1 MGLIHTPEP
10 VLPIT
15 AVFTHYPDAI
25 DWAREKIGTNWGKI
39 VLESEAFPFEQ
50 THYYDASMGPRLKK
64 IFFAMEPLIDPSQL
78 AEMKN
83 QSNLWEEE
91 YAREFPK
98 AEERPLNIDP
108 GFIDLAKLI
117 LASSKDFYHR
127 IYIGRGIF
135 AEITLRFT
143 KGQWTDFPWT
153 FPDYRETTYH
163 PFFMQCREKLRK
175 LREKE

>member
-25 DWAREKIGTNWGKI
+25 DWAREKIRANWGKI

-91 YAREFPK
+91 YEVIL
-98 AEERPLNIDP
+98 PLGRAVGVVVVADV
-108 GFIDLAKLI
+108 IDLN
-117 LASSKDFYHR
+117 LAVRQEDM
-127 IYIGRGIF
+127 
-135 AEITLRFT
+135 TLREGVPNDLLVIAILLDEYLHCGWAGAGT
-143 KGQWTDFPWT
+143 
-153 FPDYRETTYH
+153 
-163 PFFMQCREKLRK
+163 
-175 LREKE
+175 

>member
-15 AVFTHYPDAI
+15 AIFTHYPDAI
-25 DWAREKIGTNWGKI
+25 DWAREKIRANWGKI

-98 AEERPLNIDP
+98 DEERPLNIDP
-108 GFIDLAKLI
+108 GVIDLAKLN
-117 LASSKDFYHR
+117 LASS
-127 IYIGRGIF
+127 
-135 AEITLRFT
+135 
-143 KGQWTDFPWT
+143 
-153 FPDYRETTYH
+153 
-163 PFFMQCREKLRK
+163 
-175 LREKE
+175 